1 MARMKQASRAPT
13 TVNRIATIAKPRVE
27 NEILQKWKASNKEK
41 RKEANL
47 LKQQMAVVKKC
58 ATNLVLNFDNNNG
71 IPHEIAKD
79 AAKCF
84 LQSAYMLATTV
95 CHGARLEF
103 LQDVDL
109 LGLLDS

>member
-13 TVNRIATIAKPRVE
+13 TVNCIATMAKKPA
-27 NEILQKWKASNKEK
+27 NEILEKWKASNKDK

-58 ATNLVLNFDNNNG
+58 ATNLVLNFDNNNS